1 MKPPCVLQRCVPPL
15 PGSLPC
21 RPVVERPIHRRAYR
35 AIACSCSSRRRGP
48 AYRFPPGAAQME
60 TLHLPGCLAP
70 RAAHHRHLRPSEIQR
85 GRRSTPKAGR
95 VVRVGVGTV
104 LQRRGKEP
112 AATTAPSSQRPALTT
127 REGRGS
133 HFLKSRQSTSC
144 TELITFSDSVIRS
157 IPQTRDLHRYSVT
170 EVSLSLSTSRFRLFV
185 SVPRALHISAMRGRV
200 AHSGAA
206 KTRGV
211 GKGAA
216 FRSCPSRGR
225 YAGSD
230 PKRSGL
236 ALAPGGPGPPHARD
250 SRAVPKPHLRRCC
263 VVK

>member
-170 EVSLSLSTSRFRLFV
+170 STFCLSA
-185 SVPRALHISAMRGRV
+185 PRSSHLCDARPR
-200 AHSGAA
+200 
-206 KTRGV
+206 
-211 GKGAA
+211 
-216 FRSCPSRGR
+216 RSQ
-225 YAGSD
+225 
-230 PKRSGL
+230 RSGQN
-236 ALAPGGPGPPHARD
+236 PRRWKGGGLPFLSVARPIRRERPQTLWFGPRPRGSWPPHARD